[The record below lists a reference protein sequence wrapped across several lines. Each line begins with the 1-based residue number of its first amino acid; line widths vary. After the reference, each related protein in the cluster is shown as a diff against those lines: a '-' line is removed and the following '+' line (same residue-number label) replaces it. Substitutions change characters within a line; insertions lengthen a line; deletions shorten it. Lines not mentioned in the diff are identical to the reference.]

1 MHQLNDILDERHC
14 IRYLRNCLRLSDKVR
29 KLNSAPHD
37 VLSVPNFVIKKGPSH
52 GACHGNAE
60 RQLIYHATHLSSQ
73 KAKKKEY
80 KSVLDRFLKSLR
92 CRMDRRTLRTPWM
105 RSRSKITPTSLRRQS
120 APDVKILWSF
130 CSAAQVRTA
139 PWISEKMTKK
149 PKELKNDFIKSLEKM
164 TQDFIPVSKF
174 DSDQVNHSPGTMKAL
189 SVSTHR
195 QAGGGTTRTLQ
206 PALPPRDGNRLR
218 GGNLLHG
225 HRHQVRVNDNL
236 SQSQGASLTGNGDSL
251 VSDGVCKQDTKP
263 THTSHSRTRYFSRL
277 AQDLSHR
284 VRNRC
289 VSQNSHS
296 SHLAQRV
303 PRAFV
308 FFLHTCVLPHF
319 PHTLLSDLRPDH
331 LPHLYLRLLH
341 MEIYPAQ
348 IHRMC
353 LSISWLKR
361 SRLQV
366 MSPRISLKRRTLYWS
381 YRCSSTDRAW
391 RRLMI
396 QLRALRLSLQNPIW
410 MMGEYVICWLYS
422 CTYRREK
429 QVPTDHDL
437 ITLSEKTQCQVHLT
451 SEKSA
456 GKPAA
461 MFSHNRKSSL
471 KTPSDRQILHTFNV
485 FMLEERFK
493 KQGRVLVLV
502 LRWMQCYGSKTCGW
516 SLRWMI

>member
-1 MHQLNDILDERHC
+1 M
-14 IRYLRNCLRLSDKVR
+14 
-29 KLNSAPHD
+29 
-37 VLSVPNFVIKKGPSH
+37 
-52 GACHGNAE
+52 
-60 RQLIYHATHLSSQ
+60 
-73 KAKKKEY
+73 
-80 KSVLDRFLKSLR
+80 
-92 CRMDRRTLRTPWM
+92 
-105 RSRSKITPTSLRRQS
+105 
-120 APDVKILWSF
+120 
-130 CSAAQVRTA
+130 
-139 PWISEKMTKK
+139 
-149 PKELKNDFIKSLEKM
+149 
-164 TQDFIPVSKF
+164 
-174 DSDQVNHSPGTMKAL
+174 
-189 SVSTHR
+189 
-195 QAGGGTTRTLQ
+195 
-206 PALPPRDGNRLR
+206 
-218 GGNLLHG
+218 
-225 HRHQVRVNDNL
+225 NDNL

-471 KTPSDRQILHTFNV
+471 KDTFRQTNSPHLQRFHVGRKIQKTRKSACSGSPLDA
-485 FMLEERFK
+485 MLWIKDVWMVASVDDLKWSRSI
-493 KQGRVLVLV
+493 QGYTHFPNFEMLDVRVASALN
-502 LRWMQCYGSKTCGW
+502 
-516 SLRWMI
+516 